1 MIDDFTH
8 ELGRVL
14 GFNMIRQIAACL
26 FLLLLWVVGPAKA
39 AGPVETSIFAVT
51 GVEVDVTDTDAATAK
66 TRAIIE
72 AQVKAF
78 YKLAERLGSEEAV
91 KKLADLKPEQIGRML
106 RSLSIEE
113 ERTGPGRYIG
123 KLTVRFLPGK
133 IRKTF
138 NDYGIPVVEDQ
149 APPMVILP
157 AWKSPQGPI
166 VWEENLWRKAWLD
179 LKAEQSTVP
188 VIIPLGDLEDTQ
200 AISAQEALA
209 LNEVKLESLM
219 IRYAAKAI
227 LVAIAEPDGATGI
240 HAIMLGDSPLGKVTF
255 DKVYTAEE
263 GTIEASAAL
272 AAKRF
277 HGVMLDKWR
286 QVRLKLATEAK
297 ARAEAER
304 AAQEAA
310 AQQGPRAVSVAV
322 PFKSPVQW
330 NAIRGRLM
338 GTPGVVG
345 IDVSTISGNGA
356 VIRLTYA
363 SSLQN
368 LQGALAG
375 SGLRLEQV
383 GGRWVLQPG

>member
-1 MIDDFTH
+1 
-8 ELGRVL
+8 
-14 GFNMIRQIAACL
+14 MIRRITAFVI
-26 FLLLLWVVGPAKA
+26 FLLGIVGSAQA

-51 GVEVDVTDTDAATAK
+51 GIEVDVTDSDAATAK
-66 TRAIIE
+66 TKAIIE

-91 KKLADLKPEQIGRML
+91 KKLADLKPEQIGRTL

-113 ERTGPGRYIG
+113 ERTGPGRYIA

-133 IRKTF
+133 IRKIF
-138 NDYGIPVVEDQ
+138 GDYGIPVVEDQ
-149 APPMVILP
+149 APPMIVLP
-157 AWKSPQGPI
+157 VWKSPQGPI
-166 VWEENLWRKAWLD
+166 VWEDNPWRKAWLD
-179 LKAEQSTVP
+179 LHAEQSTVP
-188 VIIPLGDLEDTQ
+188 IIIPLGDLEDTQ
-200 AISAQEALA
+200 TISPQEALA
-209 LNEVKLESLM
+209 LNELKLESLK

-227 LVAIAEPDGATGI
+227 LVAIAEPDGATGL
-240 HAIMLGDSPLGKVTF
+240 HALMLGDSPLGKVTF
-255 DKVYTAEE
+255 DKIYTADE
-263 GTIEASAAL
+263 GTVEASAAL

-277 HGVMLDKWR
+277 HSVMLDKWR
-286 QVRLKLATEAK
+286 QVRLKLAAEAK
-297 ARAEAER
+297 ARAEAEQ
-304 AAQEAA
+304 AALA

-322 PFKSPVQW
+322 PFKNPVQW

-345 IDVSTISGNGA
+345 VDVSSISVNGA

-363 SSLQN
+363 SSLEN

-375 SGLRLEQV
+375 SGLRLQQV